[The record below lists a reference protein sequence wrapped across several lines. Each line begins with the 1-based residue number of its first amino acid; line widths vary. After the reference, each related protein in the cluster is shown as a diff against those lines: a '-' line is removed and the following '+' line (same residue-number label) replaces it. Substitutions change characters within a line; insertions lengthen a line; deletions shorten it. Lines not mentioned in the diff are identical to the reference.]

1 MHREPVRTNR
11 PFYADRL
18 PTPLEPARNLGA
30 EPGIDLRIKRD
41 ECMGVGLGGNKV
53 RQLDD
58 RVDGAGDLHRAS
70 GMPQLQRFAGG
81 L

>member
-1 MHREPVRTNR
+1 M
-11 PFYADRL
+11 
-18 PTPLEPARNLGA
+18 GA
-30 EPGIDLRIKRD
+30 ELGIDLRIKRD
-41 ECMGVGLGGNKV
+41 ECMGLALGGNKV